1 MVRNKKMNSNVDLCV
16 NHVDINNTYVDILNI
31 HETLV
36 NHIQAIA
43 PQFYSLVETN
53 FNLKNETN
61 EIIKSVSHDNS
72 GNSENNNNNNNISYI
87 DQCNNNL
94 SFKKNT
100 THSINNKDNIKF
112 SKKTHIYNLYTNNYA
127 PNYYDCNSIS
137 LNADEASN
145 KCDEY
150 INYEISDKKLLSSDN
165 LLYKKNKT
173 EQIIKLKEKNTCFI
187 NTTYGNYDSKNK
199 CILKNTDE
207 QKKQLYEC
215 SNICKTPIN
224 IDHVNDTIYSRQLD
238 TNINDSNV
246 ANSENFIQI
255 NTSQK
260 NKECIKNIRYPGYYL
275 NLNGQDQI
283 IDKNINDI
291 VPLGK
296 QVRNSGS
303 EYLGGCNV
311 VNLEKEIKICENMEK
326 YVNYNDHND
335 LKMGA
340 HSNFEIQYCTNCPNL
355 KKYMIKINNVEN
367 CLKNTCTNHNYMN
380 KSGKNEK
387 YENVYTLN
395 SDENDENNL
404 NYEIF
409 FPNNLNNMHVSG
421 NLEAFGTKLSKYD
434 INTCTDI
441 KKYNEVNNHFNFL
454 KHGQQIHKPIY
465 YNNCRTNDDTYFSKD
480 INHSNKIIL
489 NICDENNLFNKLNKE
504 NYVQMGE
511 EMKNYVH
518 SGKMQFD
525 FIKNET
531 NSKLSIGEKN
541 KIYKFEPNIIFD
553 QQIYNNMKGKLYDN
567 YYSNHSSKENN
578 NANDQDNRTHKYD
591 ENNNNKSSSN
601 DTTSGGGIGIGLNN
615 KNTSGNNDDGNDD
628 DDKSRDGDKQNCNYH
643 EINDEE
649 AEDKNKNDKKN
660 QDDEINE
667 KQANEINNKKNS
679 NEQIVTHIIM
689 DNNDDDDNNN
699 NNNNNNAQTNG
710 QQFCD
715 SKNCI
720 ISKINESKVAPN
732 DINNNNNYIPYNKSY
747 ASDSTFTDVH
757 TYDRN
762 ADTESINN
770 FVDSNMAN
778 SQEDLNILNKH
789 NNHVTNIN
797 EGNYFGN
804 GGRASH
810 VNRNNGSNVNF
821 SDNVH
826 NRFSKSNINNETL
839 INNIQILNGN
849 KNENSFR
856 NIKKKSIN
864 DITMNAH
871 NYNNEV
877 GKDFP
882 NNFPGK
888 YSTDHSGNY
897 SGNISTKFSHKFSN
911 NDMHNMCDNI
921 YNNYNIN
928 TNDQNSKCLNDVSNN
943 CVETD
948 LMKFTNNT
956 YIDIHKIIKN
966 DDMLKMEFTK
976 MEDCFKNVPISNKVS
991 SIDGTKTSGDSLSDP
1006 NPDKIRINNKK
1017 DSIRG
1022 NGINRYNGG
1031 GFKSK
1036 SKNNSKDND
1045 VSCPNLK
1052 KYMIKINNVENCLKN
1067 TCTNHN
1073 YMNKSGKNEKYE
1085 NVYTLNSDEND
1096 ENNLNY
1102 EIFFPNNLNNMHVSG
1117 NLEAFGTK
1125 LSKYDINTCTDIK
1138 KYNEVNNH
1146 FNFLKHGQ
1154 QIHKPIYYNN
1164 CRTNDDTYFSKDINH
1179 SNKII
1184 LNICDENNLFNKLN
1198 KENYVQMGEEMKNYV
1213 HSGKMQF
1220 DFIKNETNSK
1230 LSIGEKNKIYK
1241 FEPNIIFDQQIYN
1254 NMKGKLY
1261 DNYYSNHSS
1270 KENNN
1275 ANDQDNRTHKY
1286 DENNNNKSS
1295 SNDTTSGGG
1304 IGIGLNNKN
1313 TSGNNDDGNDDDD
1326 KSRDGDKQNCNY
1338 HEINDEEAEDKN
1350 KNDKKNQD
1358 DEINEKQANEINNK
1372 KNSNEQIVTH
1382 IIMDNNDD
1390 DDNNN
1395 NNNNNNAQTNG
1406 QQFCDSKNCI
1416 ISKINESKVAP
1427 NDINNNN
1434 NYIPYNK
1441 SYASDSTFTDVH
1453 TYDRNADTESINNFV
1468 DSNMANSQED
1478 LNILNKHNNHV
1489 TNINEGNYFGNG
1501 GRASHVNRNNG
1512 SNVNFSDNVH
1522 NRFSKSNI
1530 NNETLINNIQILNGN
1545 KNENSFRNIKK
1556 KSINDITMNAHNY
1569 NNEVGKD
1576 FPNNFPGK
1584 YSTDHSGN
1592 YSGNISTKFS
1602 HKFSNNDMHNMCDNI
1617 YNNYN
1622 INTNDQNSKCLND
1635 VSNNCVET
1643 DLMKFTNNTY
1653 IDIHK
1658 IIKNDDMLK
1667 MEFTK
1672 MEDCFKNVPISNKV
1686 SSIDGTKTSGDSL
1699 SDPNPDKIRI
1709 NNKKDSIRGNGINRY
1724 NGGGFKSKS
1733 KNNSKDNDVSR
1744 MYDNYK
1750 QLLTLD
1756 DTMIDGYNNQNFDE
1770 LYFLQN
1776 NNIHPNV
1783 LNDDIINDSIINNNI
1798 EKIIDI
1804 MNINN
1809 ENIINKNIPLE
1820 GNGNMVV
1827 SGSGGTG
1834 FVASPP
1840 DVSTSHLANVSN
1852 KIMINNRS
1860 NCNPRDSIKNMH
1872 NNIPHILQQNAYI
1885 QGKEKKRKITCI
1897 STNNENPCTIINKLD
1912 NMKDCGILKEFDDNK
1927 CVNTNNTRYN
1937 KDKKKIYQKMDIRM
1951 LNKTVQKN
1959 KEICTN
1965 CYIHY
1970 DHSKSSYILTFINRK
1985 QKKQRKIFPVEPNE
1999 KDEPYIIKIVNYI
2012 NKLKEENKIYGVNA
2026 NGNMKEIEEGKNNLE
2041 YNKQPLVDF
2050 SNNPHRS
2057 NIIKPVIN
2065 NIRIENTIDNNK
2077 RTSIY
2082 GVSEGN
2088 RNNNFFDT
2096 RNSSNI
2102 GVYINPKQFANTKP
2116 IHNEQQYGEDGNLII
2131 KKNNNNNNN
2140 SNNTGINNMR
2150 SGNSFTK
2157 QFPKI
2162 PYTQPNNMNYAHNDI
2177 ANINNRSNN
2186 FIKPLNYFDNIS
2198 ASQNMDFINYNMAN
2212 NKIDFNMVN
2221 NTCAEEKQP
2230 INMFY
2235 DHDNNNSSN
2244 NNNSNNNNNNNNNGN
2259 GSKQVDGN
2267 YVADM
2272 NIIHNMNSE
2281 IASSLNGGLNQNMRM
2296 ANINYAPNINENCN
2310 RINSVPL
2317 HINHNINNHF
2327 HTNMNDINNNSFGNN
2342 FYDNIPSDI
2351 NGKNSIY
2358 PFSNIKGMNIM
2369 NANNNQHSS
2378 ISPSGC
2384 GTITAN
2390 SPSPNNS
2397 IKNNQHNNTNNLLV
2411 NQNDEYHSANIMN
2424 NMNFNIYSGNIP
2436 NNDDTEII
2444 KNYNNIINDYQRNI
2458 FNSNNYGNTNSMESI
2473 LSLRGGSVH
2482 NNE

>member
-689 DNNDDDDNNN
+689 DNNDDDDN
-699 NNNNNNAQTNG
+699 
-710 QQFCD
+710 
-715 SKNCI
+715 
-720 ISKINESKVAPN
+720 
-732 DINNNNNYIPYNKSY
+732 
-747 ASDSTFTDVH
+747 
-757 TYDRN
+757 
-762 ADTESINN
+762 
-770 FVDSNMAN
+770 
-778 SQEDLNILNKH
+778 
-789 NNHVTNIN
+789 
-797 EGNYFGN
+797 
-804 GGRASH
+804 
-810 VNRNNGSNVNF
+810 
-821 SDNVH
+821 
-826 NRFSKSNINNETL
+826 
-839 INNIQILNGN
+839 
-849 KNENSFR
+849 
-856 NIKKKSIN
+856 
-864 DITMNAH
+864 
-871 NYNNEV
+871 
-877 GKDFP
+877 
-882 NNFPGK
+882 
-888 YSTDHSGNY
+888 
-897 SGNISTKFSHKFSN
+897 
-911 NDMHNMCDNI
+911 
-921 YNNYNIN
+921 
-928 TNDQNSKCLNDVSNN
+928 
-943 CVETD
+943 
-948 LMKFTNNT
+948 
-956 YIDIHKIIKN
+956 
-966 DDMLKMEFTK
+966 
-976 MEDCFKNVPISNKVS
+976 
-991 SIDGTKTSGDSLSDP
+991 
-1006 NPDKIRINNKK
+1006 
-1017 DSIRG
+1017 
-1022 NGINRYNGG
+1022 
-1031 GFKSK
+1031 
-1036 SKNNSKDND
+1036 
-1045 VSCPNLK
+1045 
-1052 KYMIKINNVENCLKN
+1052 
-1067 TCTNHN
+1067 
-1073 YMNKSGKNEKYE
+1073 
-1085 NVYTLNSDEND
+1085 
-1096 ENNLNY
+1096 
-1102 EIFFPNNLNNMHVSG
+1102 
-1117 NLEAFGTK
+1117 
-1125 LSKYDINTCTDIK
+1125 
-1138 KYNEVNNH
+1138 
-1146 FNFLKHGQ
+1146 
-1154 QIHKPIYYNN
+1154 
-1164 CRTNDDTYFSKDINH
+1164 
-1179 SNKII
+1179 
-1184 LNICDENNLFNKLN
+1184 
-1198 KENYVQMGEEMKNYV
+1198 
-1213 HSGKMQF
+1213 
-1220 DFIKNETNSK
+1220 
-1230 LSIGEKNKIYK
+1230 
-1241 FEPNIIFDQQIYN
+1241 
-1254 NMKGKLY
+1254 
-1261 DNYYSNHSS
+1261 
-1270 KENNN
+1270 
-1275 ANDQDNRTHKY
+1275 
-1286 DENNNNKSS
+1286 
-1295 SNDTTSGGG
+1295 
-1304 IGIGLNNKN
+1304 
-1313 TSGNNDDGNDDDD
+1313 
-1326 KSRDGDKQNCNY
+1326 
-1338 HEINDEEAEDKN
+1338 
-1350 KNDKKNQD
+1350 
-1358 DEINEKQANEINNK
+1358 
-1372 KNSNEQIVTH
+1372 
-1382 IIMDNNDD
+1382 
-1390 DDNNN
+1390 NNN